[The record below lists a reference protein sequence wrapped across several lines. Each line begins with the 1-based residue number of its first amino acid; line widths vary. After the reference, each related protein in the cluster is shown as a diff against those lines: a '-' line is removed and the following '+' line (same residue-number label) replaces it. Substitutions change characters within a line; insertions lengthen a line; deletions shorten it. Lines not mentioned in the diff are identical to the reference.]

1 MRTGDILGMGRL
13 LARWLDIA
21 RKGEVYERKNSLLV
35 VRQVK
40 RTLVPPKTCIV
51 SVNSTLEEA
60 CGFCRISSSPFSTG
74 LLKFIRSF

>member
-1 MRTGDILGMGRL
+1 
-13 LARWLDIA
+13 
-21 RKGEVYERKNSLLV
+21 VHERKNSLLV

-40 RTLVPPKTCIV
+40 RTLVPLKTCIV

-60 CGFCRISSSPFSTG
+60 RGFRRISRSPFSTS

>member
-1 MRTGDILGMGRL
+1 MRTGDILSVRRV

-21 RKGEVYERKNSLLV
+21 RKGEVYEQKNSLLV

-40 RTLVPPKTCIV
+40 RTLVPLKTCIV
-51 SVNSTLEEA
+51 SINSALEEA
-60 CGFCRISSSPFSTG
+60 RGFCRISSSPFSTS